1 MGYLPAQFTVDD
13 GSGDWH
19 RPRRC
24 RMGHSPRET
33 HARQGIAG
41 QPVGTT
47 RRRGNNC
54 LRGHR
59 GRCRPKAKGRLHHS
73 RKVQRGAPKGEYP
86 RAFCRTCR
94 PPHAAGGCG
103 SICSAELMMMSGLRV
118 RGCAV
123 LYRHG
128 DARYG
133 DCQSAKSPGHKRR
146 IRSCRPSVSL
156 SKQPVTSVNA
166 TRVGLQEAMRRLDA
180 SRCKPVASEGSVERA
195 PHRNENDE
203 NTTQGLVKKNGT
215 QR

>member
-1 MGYLPAQFTVDD
+1 M
-13 GSGDWH
+13 
-19 RPRRC
+19 
-24 RMGHSPRET
+24 
-33 HARQGIAG
+33 
-41 QPVGTT
+41 PVGGGGSTACGGT
-47 RRRGNNC
+47 ADGPEGKESVPPQPASPTRSTKRGIPTSLLQNMPSTSRRRR
-54 LRGHR
+54 LRIN
-59 GRCRPKAKGRLHHS
+59 L
-73 RKVQRGAPKGEYP
+73 
-86 RAFCRTCR
+86 F
-94 PPHAAGGCG
+94 
-103 SICSAELMMMSGLRV
+103 AELMMMSGLRV